1 MAQSFKELLK
11 FLNPEHTLVNE
22 PLSKHT
28 TLKIGGPAD
37 IYFQPTSTQELIDAI
52 KNARELNVDI
62 TMLGWGSNCLVSDSG
77 IRGLVIRNMAKNIT
91 VYRNSQEKQIE
102 QITKTDSSEEARWD
116 SATEEQGGRTMYNFS
131 DVYYEETGKIIQV
144 EADSGVDLPF
154 FINTMLKEEK
164 LTGLQWYGRIPG
176 TIGGAIFNNIHGGSR
191 FISELVDSVKVLNKY
206 NEVETISHDKLM
218 AGYDKSRFH
227 TSAEIILSA
236 VFNLLEGDVQK
247 AWQAYQNW
255 TISKA
260 KLQPAIS
267 CGSVFQSIPND
278 LKEKL
283 GYPTG
288 SAGFIIEQKL
298 KMTGFHIGDA
308 YISEKHHN
316 FIENKG
322 NASAKDYLS
331 VINEVKKRA
340 KNELGIEL
348 ELEIFLLGNFH

>member
-1 MAQSFKELLK
+1 MDKNCIQLVK
-11 FLNPEHTLVNE
+11 FLNPQNTKLNE

-37 IYFQPTSTQELIDAI
+37 IYFEPSSTDELVEAV
-52 KNARELNVDI
+52 KNARKLDVPI
-62 TMLGWGSNCLVSDSG
+62 TILGWGSNCLVSDHG
-77 IRGLVIRNMAKNIT
+77 IRGLVIRNMAKDIT
-91 VYRNSQEKQIE
+91 VYRGSQEKIVAQN
-102 QITKTDSSEEARWD
+102 TSSKKTEARWD
-116 SATEEQGGRTMYNFS
+116 SATEKEGGRTMYNFN
-131 DVYYEETGKIIQV
+131 DVYYEESGKIVQV

-154 FINTMLKEEK
+154 FINRMIKEEK

-191 FISELVDSVKVLNKY
+191 FISELVDSVTVLNKY
-206 NEVETISHDKLM
+206 DEIETLSHKKLQ

-227 TSAEIILSA
+227 TSGEIILSA
-236 VFNLLEGDVQK
+236 VFNLIEGDSQK
-247 AWQAYQNW
+247 AWDAYQNW
-255 TISKA
+255 TVSKA
-260 KLQPAIS
+260 KLQPAVS
-267 CGSVFQSIPND
+267 CGSVFQSIPNE

-298 KMTGFHIGDA
+298 KMTGFHSGDA
-308 YISEKHHN
+308 WISEKHHN

-322 NASAKDYLS
+322 SASAKEYLE
-331 VINEVKKRA
+331 VINEIKKRA

-348 ELEIFLLGNFH
+348 ETEIFFLGDFN